1 MEKADLVLTFLGE
14 GNSGGGKTVS
24 GMSDGGSGVTGMSVS
39 GGDGNGGGLRVVEG
53 LDNGLVDVCGGSNW
67 SNDGLLGKDGLFPE
81 DGLGSIVGVLNGC
94 WLDMGNWCWLMNV
107 GGLSNRVGDGGKLW
121 GDLGEG
127 LGGDDSIGKVAS
139 QSVALNGGAVM
150 LRCTHDVRG
159 GGNGTSG
166 QGGGNEAC
174 VGNSQK
180 ASKNNEALEKRQIEN
195 D

>member
-14 GNSGGGKTVS
+14 GNSRGGKTVP
-24 GMSDGGSGVTGMSVS
+24 GVSDGGSSITSMSVS
-39 GGDGNGGGLRVVEG
+39 GGDGNGGGLGVVEG

-81 DGLGSIVGVLNGC
+81 DGLGSEVCVLNGC
-94 WLDMGNWCWLMNV
+94 WLDVGNWCGLMNV
-107 GGLSNRVGDGGKLW
+107 GGLSNGVGDGGKLG

-127 LGGDDSIGKVAS
+127 LGGDDSVGEVAS
-139 QSVALNGGAVM
+139 QSVALDGGAVV
-150 LRCTHDVRG
+150 LRCAHDVRG
-159 GGNGTSG
+159 GGNGSGG

-180 ASKNNEALEKRQIEN
+180 ASENNEALENIQIEN
-195 D
+195 N